1 MMNQKLSRRV
11 FAIVK
16 NSVLITSKCRYYEF
30 NNLDISAAKTNVR
43 LTSKDTKESKMFNS
57 IKTLIALVNKYD
69 EFKQAGMI
77 IWLLGYYSFILDTN
91 LDVKKHFKLFK
102 EVQTIYVQ
110 QLNFGPNEIQTQRL
124 RESMEQIAHRLNE
137 QVSFWTDVYR
147 NLNERNGDQ

>member
-11 FAIVK
+11 FAAVK

-57 IKTLIALVNKYD
+57 IKTLIALVDKYD

-77 IWLLGYYSFILDTN
+77 IWLLGYYSFILDKD
-91 LDVKKHFKLFK
+91 LDTKRHFKLFK
-102 EVQTIYVQ
+102 EVQTICAQ
-110 QLNFGPNEIQTQRL
+110 QLNFGPNEVQTQRL

-137 QVSFWTDVYR
+137 QVNFWTDVYQ
-147 NLNERNGDQ
+147 NLNRRNGN

>member
-11 FAIVK
+11 FAAVK

-30 NNLDISAAKTNVR
+30 NNLNISAAKTNVR
-43 LTSKDTKESKMFNS
+43 LTSKDTEESKMFNS
-57 IKTLIALVNKYD
+57 IKTLIALVDKYD

-102 EVQTIYVQ
+102 EVQIIYAQ

-147 NLNERNGDQ
+147 NLNERNGG

>member
-1 MMNQKLSRRV
+1 MNQKLSRRV
-11 FAIVK
+11 FAAVK
-16 NSVLITSKCRYYEF
+16 DNVLITSKCRYYEF
-30 NNLDISAAKTNVR
+30 YRLDISAVKTNVR
-43 LTSKDTKESKMFNS
+43 LTSKDTEESKMFNS

-102 EVQTIYVQ
+102 EIQTIYAQ
-110 QLNFGPNEIQTQRL
+110 QLNFGPNEVQTQRL

-137 QVSFWTDVYR
+137 QVNFWTDIYQ
-147 NLNERNGDQ
+147 NLNRRNGN

>member
-1 MMNQKLSRRV
+1 MNQKLSRRV

-30 NNLDISAAKTNVR
+30 NNLDISAAKTNIR

-102 EVQTIYVQ
+102 EVQTIYAQ

>member
-11 FAIVK
+11 FAAVK

-30 NNLDISAAKTNVR
+30 NNLDISAAKTNVS
-43 LTSKDTKESKMFNS
+43 LTSKDTKESKIFNS
-57 IKTLIALVNKYD
+57 IKTLIALVDKYD

-77 IWLLGYYSFILDTN
+77 IWLLGYYSFILDKD
-91 LDVKKHFKLFK
+91 LDAKRHFKLFK
-102 EVQTIYVQ
+102 EVQTIYAQ

-147 NLNERNGDQ
+147 NLNERNGG